1 MLFIVGSWK
10 SLAFRGAAAVIFGI
24 LALVWPSITL
34 LALVFLFGIYALV
47 DGIAILAGVSRKAEE
62 VAGRKGLL
70 ILQGIVSILAGIVAV
85 VWPGITA
92 LALLLVIAAWA
103 FITGALEI
111 AAAIKLRKE
120 ISSEWLLGLAG
131 VLSIAF
137 GVLLLISPGAGAV
150 AVVWMIGFYAIL
162 SGVLLLALAFRI
174 KRLVTPLL
182 G

>member
-34 LALVFLFGIYALV
+34 LALVLLFGAYVLV
-47 DGIAILAGVSRKAEE
+47 DGITILVGVFRKTEE
-62 VAGRKGLL
+62 VEGRKGLL
-70 ILQGIVSILAGIVAV
+70 ILQGIVSILAGILAV
-85 VWPGITA
+85 IWPGITA

-111 AAAIKLRKE
+111 AAAIKLRKV
-120 ISSEWLLGLAG
+120 ISSEWLLGLTG
-131 VLSIAF
+131 VLSIVF
-137 GVLLLISPGAGAV
+137 GVLLLIAPGAGAL

-162 SGVLLLALAFRI
+162 SGVLLLTLAFRI
-174 KRLVTPLL
+174 KKLATPVL